1 MAGMTPLTPDTPL
14 VVFGDDWGRHVSTLQ
29 HLFRRVVDRHPVI
42 WVNSYGH
49 RIPQLTLYDL
59 RRAVQ
64 KVAAMVRPRPRPTG
78 AAGPFPVAIIEPRAL
93 PWHHRRIIHAF
104 NTASLRRDILRT
116 LARVAPGRRP
126 VFITGTPVAE
136 GLVGRLGELASFY
149 FIIDDYAE
157 LPYVTPELVT
167 PHETQILR
175 KVDAVVATAAA
186 LVERKRPASGRAH
199 HVPQGVNYE
208 HFAEPRPVPAELAAL
223 PRPILGF
230 AGGVSECLD
239 VEQVRTLAQNYP
251 SASVVLV
258 GPISIDLAPLTLPN
272 VHILGPRPYADLPA
286 YVQAFD
292 VGLIPYV
299 LNDWTR
305 SVDPLKLLEY
315 LAAGLPVVTTP
326 LPEAGKYGNVVHIA
340 TAGAAFLTG
349 VQQALTQRDATSRTT
364 FRSVARANTWEARA
378 QAVLDMIAEVVASR
392 EAYDASAAPRT
403 GSRAMAR

>member
-1 MAGMTPLTPDTPL
+1 MAGMTPLTRDTPL

-49 RIPQLTLYDL
+49 RIPQLTLYDV
-59 RRAVQ
+59 RRAVE
-64 KVAAMVRPRPRPTG
+64 KVAAMVRPRPRPSD
-78 AAGPFPVAIIEPRAL
+78 AAGPFPAAIVEPRAL
-93 PWHHRRIIHAF
+93 PWHNRRIVHAL

-136 GLVGRLGELASFY
+136 GLVGTLDELASFY

-157 LPYVTPELVT
+157 LPYVTPQLVT
-167 PHETQILR
+167 PHETRILQ

-199 HVPQGVNYE
+199 HVPQGVNYA
-208 HFAEPRPVPAELAAL
+208 HFSTPRPTPPELAAL

-239 VEQVRTLAQNYP
+239 VDQVRSVAQAFP
-251 SASVVLV
+251 TASVVLV
-258 GPISIDLAPLTLPN
+258 GPISIDVAPLALPN

-315 LAAGLPVVTTP
+315 LAAGLPVVSTP
-326 LPEAGKYGNVVHIA
+326 LPEANKYTEVVQIA
-340 TAGAAFLTG
+340 SAGSAYLTAVSDALGRSDLATKEAFRR
-349 VQQALTQRDATSRTT
+349 VAL
-364 FRSVARANTWEARA
+364 ANTWEARA
-378 QAVLDMIAEVVASR
+378 QTVLDMVASVVAERQGNGTPS
-392 EAYDASAAPRT
+392 
-403 GSRAMAR
+403 